1 MFNGFLLINKPSGIT
16 SHDVV
21 DFIRER
27 FQIRRVGHGGTLD
40 PLATGL
46 LILMLGR
53 ATKLSQ
59 NIIGLDK
66 EYFAQMSLGF
76 STTTGDLAGE
86 TIEKAED
93 KSYLNLKEDQ
103 VQGAFDSFIGKIDQI
118 PPMYSAVKYK
128 GKRLYKLARR
138 GIEVPRKPRKVKV
151 YNMTI
156 EKIELPEVSFK
167 VKCSR
172 GLYIRQL
179 CIDIGKRLG
188 YPAHLSRMVRTSI
201 GRFGLEEAK
210 NLNQILNESDSEK
223 YIIPPEIAWDLIQR

>member
-1 MFNGFLLINKPSGIT
+1 MFNGFLLVDKPAGIT

-21 DFIRER
+21 DFIRRR
-27 FQIRRVGHGGTLD
+27 FNIRRVGHGGTLD

-59 NIIGLDK
+59 HIIGLDK
-66 EYFAQMSLGF
+66 DYFAQMSLGF
-76 STTTGDLAGE
+76 STTTGDLDGK
-86 TIEKAED
+86 IVKKAED
-93 KSYLNLKEDQ
+93 ESYLNLKETDIQ
-103 VQGAFDSFIGKIDQI
+103 RAVDSFIGEIDQI

-138 GIEVPRKPRKVKV
+138 GIEVQRKSRKVKV
-151 YNMTI
+151 YDMTI
-156 EKIELPEVSFK
+156 EKIELPEISLN

-179 CIDIGKRLG
+179 CVDLGEKLG
-188 YPAHLSRMVRTSI
+188 YPAHLSRMVRTSV
-201 GRFGLEEAK
+201 GKFSLDQAK
-210 NLNQILNESDSEK
+210 SLDQILNESDSEK
-223 YIIPPEIAWDLIQR
+223 YIIAIETVRRLI

>member
-1 MFNGFLLINKPSGIT
+1 MVHGFLLVNKPSGIT

-21 DFIRER
+21 DFIRDR
-27 FQIRRVGHGGTLD
+27 FHIRKVGHGGTLD

-66 EYFAQMSLGF
+66 EYLAQMSLGF
-76 STTTGDLAGE
+76 STTTGDLDG
-86 TIEKAED
+86 KRAEEAKD
-93 KSYLNLKEDQ
+93 ESYMDLKEADI
-103 VQGAFDSFIGKIDQI
+103 QGAVDSFIGEIDQV

-138 GIEVPRKPRKVKV
+138 GIEVHREPRKVKV
-151 YNMTI
+151 YDMI
-156 EKIELPEVSFK
+156 VKKIELPEIFLK

-172 GLYIRQL
+172 GLFIRQL
-179 CIDIGKRLG
+179 CVDLGQKLG
-188 YPAHLSRMVRTSI
+188 YPAHLSKMVRTSI
-201 GRFGLEEAK
+201 GKFSLDESRSLD
-210 NLNQILNESDSEK
+210 QIMKESDSEK
-223 YIIPPEIAWDLIQR
+223 YIIPIENARGLI